1 MTLEPGLFGYLPERY
16 NIAIQ
21 YNVFL
26 SLTSLVH
33 FMKETTFKREMI
45 GNEGM
50 VLLDTVRRLNRRG
63 AVAHLLKLLLK
74 THPADMAWVFRHLS
88 FAERKKVFNVIA
100 QTDMVGDFLSEID
113 QAILLEI
120 VQDLTPKYLV
130 AVISEMASDDVADLL
145 EALPEEMANE
155 IRQLMVKE
163 DREEVDELMQYHPE
177 TAGGLMSPDFMAL
190 DGELSAGDAIKIVQE
205 RSEESEMSFYLY
217 ITHGDGQLAGVI
229 SLRELLLHPPY
240 RQLKN
245 IMNSNVTSV
254 TTDTN
259 QDEVAHVISQYNILA
274 VPVVDSNYNL
284 VGIVT
289 VDDIIDVIREEA
301 TEDFLRMA
309 GAGKDSEIL
318 LKSTMDNALT
328 RAPWLFASWVGGV
341 MAMFI
346 ITFFHDELQKVLA
359 LAAFIPIVIG
369 MGGNIA
375 TQSSTII
382 IRGIATGRVNMQ
394 ELSKVIFKEMR
405 VGLILGT
412 VYGLFLGLLAFFGYA
427 ETQYLG
433 LVVGFSVL
441 FVMTMAATVGTFVPL
456 ILKRLNFDAAIATGP
471 FVTTSI
477 DILGVLAYFL
487 IAKSLLNL

>member
-1 MTLEPGLFGYLPERY
+1 
-16 NIAIQ
+16 
-21 YNVFL
+21 
-26 SLTSLVH
+26 
-33 FMKETTFKREMI
+33 MKEATFKREMI

-50 VLLDTVRRLNRRG
+50 VLLETIRRLNRRG
-63 AVAHLLKLLLK
+63 AVANLLKLLLK
-74 THPADMAWVFRHLS
+74 THPADLAWVFRHLS
-88 FAERKKVFNVIA
+88 TVERKKVFNVIA
-100 QTDMVGDFLSEID
+100 QTEMVGGFLSEVD
-113 QAILLEI
+113 QAIMLEL
-120 VQDLTPKYLV
+120 VQDLTPKFMV

-155 IRQLMVKE
+155 IRELMVKE
-163 DREEVDELMQYHPE
+163 DRDEVDDLLQYHPE
-177 TAGGLMSPDFMAL
+177 SAGGLMSPDFLAL
-190 DGELSAGDAIKIVQE
+190 DEELSAGDAVKIVQE
-205 RSEESEMSFYLY
+205 RSEEMEMSFYLY
-217 ITHGDGQLAGVI
+217 ITHGDEGQLAGVI
-229 SLRELLLHPPY
+229 SLRELLMHPPY

-245 IMNSNVTSV
+245 IMNTNVTAVS
-254 TTDTN
+254 TDTN

-274 VPVVDSNYNL
+274 VPVVDSSYKL

-301 TEDFLRMA
+301 SEDFLRMA
-309 GAGKDSEIL
+309 GAGKDTEIL
-318 LKSTMDNALT
+318 LKSTMANAMT

-346 ITFFHDELQKVLA
+346 ITFFHDELQKVIA
-359 LAAFIPIVIG
+359 LAAFIPVVIG

-405 VGLILGT
+405 VGLILGA
-412 VYGLFLGLLAFFGYA
+412 VYGLFLGILAFFGYT
-427 ETQYLG
+427 EPTYFG
-433 LVVGFSVL
+433 LVVGLSIF
-441 FVMTMAATVGTFVPL
+441 FVMTMSATVGTFVPL

-487 IAKSLLNL
+487 IAKSLLSL

>member
-1 MTLEPGLFGYLPERY
+1 
-16 NIAIQ
+16 
-21 YNVFL
+21 
-26 SLTSLVH
+26 
-33 FMKETTFKREMI
+33 MKETTFKREMI

-50 VLLDTVRRLNRRG
+50 VLLDSIRRLNRRG

-74 THPADMAWVFRHLS
+74 THPADMAWVFRYLS
-88 FAERKKVFNVIA
+88 PAERKKVFNVIA
-100 QTDMVGDFLSEID
+100 QTEMVGEFLSEVD
-113 QAILLEI
+113 QAVLLEI

-130 AVISEMASDDVADLL
+130 AVITEMASDDVADLL

-177 TAGGLMSPDFMAL
+177 TAGGLMSPDFLAL

-205 RSEESEMSFYLY
+205 RSEEMEMSFYLY
-217 ITHGDGQLAGVI
+217 ITHGEGQLAGVI

-309 GAGKDSEIL
+309 GVGKDSEIL
-318 LKSTMDNALT
+318 LKPTLANAMT
-328 RAPWLFASWVGGV
+328 RAPWLFASWLGGI
-341 MAMFI
+341 MAMLI
-346 ITFFHDELQKVLA
+346 ITAFQSELQKVLA
-359 LAAFIPIVIG
+359 LAAFIPIING

-394 ELSKVIFKEMR
+394 ELSKVVFKEMR
-405 VGLILGT
+405 VGLILGA
-412 VYGLFLGLLAFFGYA
+412 VYGLFLGVLAFFGFS
-427 ETQYLG
+427 QFRNLG
-433 LVVGFSVL
+433 LVVGLAVF
-441 FVMTMAATVGTFVPL
+441 FVMMLAVTVGTLVPL

-477 DILGVLAYFL
+477 DILGVLAYFS
-487 IAKSLLNL
+487 IAKFLLHI

>member
-1 MTLEPGLFGYLPERY
+1 
-16 NIAIQ
+16 
-21 YNVFL
+21 
-26 SLTSLVH
+26 
-33 FMKETTFKREMI
+33 MKEATFKREMI

-50 VLLDTVRRLNRRG
+50 VLLETIRRLNRRG
-63 AVAHLLKLLLK
+63 AVANLLKLLLK
-74 THPADMAWVFRHLS
+74 THPADLAWVFRHLS
-88 FAERKKVFNVIA
+88 TVERKKVFNVIA
-100 QTDMVGDFLSEID
+100 QTEMVGSFLSEVD
-113 QAILLEI
+113 QAIMLEL
-120 VQDLTPKYLV
+120 VQDLTPKFMV

-155 IRQLMVKE
+155 IRELMVKE
-163 DREEVDELMQYHPE
+163 DRDEVDDLLQYHPE
-177 TAGGLMSPDFMAL
+177 SAGGLMSPDFLAL
-190 DGELSAGDAIKIVQE
+190 DEELSAGDAVKIVQE
-205 RSEESEMSFYLY
+205 RSEEMEMSFYLY
-217 ITHGDGQLAGVI
+217 IIHGDEGQLAGVI
-229 SLRELLLHPPY
+229 SLRELLMHPPY

-245 IMNSNVTSV
+245 IMNTNVTAVS
-254 TTDTN
+254 TDTN

-274 VPVVDSNYNL
+274 VPVVDSSYKL

-301 TEDFLRMA
+301 SEDFLRMA
-309 GAGKDSEIL
+309 GAGKDTEIL
-318 LKSTMDNALT
+318 LKSTMANAMT

-346 ITFFHDELQKVLA
+346 ITFFHDELQKVIA
-359 LAAFIPIVIG
+359 LAAFIPVVIG

-405 VGLILGT
+405 VGLILGA
-412 VYGLFLGLLAFFGYA
+412 VYGLFLGILAFFGYT
-427 ETQYLG
+427 EPSYLG
-433 LVVGFSVL
+433 LVVGLSVF
-441 FVMTMAATVGTFVPL
+441 FVMTMSATVGTFVPL
-456 ILKRLNFDAAIATGP
+456 ILKRLNFDAAVATGP

-487 IAKSLLNL
+487 IAKSLLSL

>member
-1 MTLEPGLFGYLPERY
+1 
-16 NIAIQ
+16 
-21 YNVFL
+21 
-26 SLTSLVH
+26 
-33 FMKETTFKREMI
+33 MI

-74 THPADMAWVFRHLS
+74 THPADMAWVFRHL
-88 FAERKKVFNVIA
+88 APEDRKKVFNIIT
-100 QTDMVGDFLSEID
+100 QTEMVGDFLSEVD
-113 QAILLEI
+113 EAIMLDLVE
-120 VQDLTPKYLV
+120 DLTPKFMV
-130 AVISEMASDDVADLL
+130 AVMSEMASDDVADLL
-145 EALPEEMANE
+145 EALPDEKANE

-163 DREEVDELMQYHPE
+163 DREEVDELLQYHPE

-217 ITHGDGQLAGVI
+217 ITHGEGQLAGVI

-245 IMNSNVTSV
+245 IMNTTVTSV
-254 TTDTN
+254 ATDTD
-259 QDEVAHVISQYNILA
+259 QEEVAHVISQYNILA
-274 VPVVDSNYNL
+274 VPVVDSNYKL
-284 VGIVT
+284 LGIVT

-301 TEDFLRMA
+301 TEDFLNMA

-318 LKSTMDNALT
+318 LKSTLDNAMT
-328 RAPWLFASWVGGV
+328 RAPWLFASWIGGV

-346 ITFFHDELQKVLA
+346 IAYFHDELQKVLA

-412 VYGLFLGLLAFFGYA
+412 VYGLFLGVLAFFGYA

-433 LVVGFSVL
+433 LVVGISVL

-456 ILKRLNFDAAIATGP
+456 ILKRLDFDAAIATGP